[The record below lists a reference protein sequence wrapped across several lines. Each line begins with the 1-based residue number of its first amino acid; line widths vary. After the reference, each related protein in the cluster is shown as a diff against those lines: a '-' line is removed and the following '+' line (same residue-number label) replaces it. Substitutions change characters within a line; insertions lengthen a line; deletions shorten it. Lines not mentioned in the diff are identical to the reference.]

1 MLTADKIY
9 EPSEFRD
16 IKVKESFLNCE
27 LWERLTKPWML
38 HTAPRRKPQNRLMSD
53 SGALPLLGTSSKTLF
68 ASSHFVCLQQGK
80 KRQGREKILDGEAR
94 RGGED
99 MGVLSV
105 CERTSGHESFRDR
118 VVEWKPPCGT
128 LPPPLSPFSGSSDV
142 DSQLRFKKNI
152 CVMGF
157 EV

>member
-1 MLTADKIY
+1 
-9 EPSEFRD
+9 
-16 IKVKESFLNCE
+16 
-27 LWERLTKPWML
+27 
-38 HTAPRRKPQNRLMSD
+38 
-53 SGALPLLGTSSKTLF
+53 
-68 ASSHFVCLQQGK
+68 
-80 KRQGREKILDGEAR
+80 
-94 RGGED
+94 
-99 MGVLSV
+99 
-105 CERTSGHESFRDR
+105 